1 MSKRILLADDS
12 VTIQKVV
19 ELTFLDEDFEVV
31 AVSNGTQALARL
43 EEGEPDLVI
52 ADVHMPGAGGLE
64 VCRESKR
71 LRPWIPVLLLVG
83 TFEPF
88 DPAEATAA
96 GADAYLKKPFDS
108 QELLR
113 QAHEL
118 IAAGEAPVPV
128 AEPEE
133 LLRPVAAEP
142 EPSFTWGSTLD
153 DEPASTEVRPPD
165 DLAADAAPGAF
176 TSPLSGLAF
185 RDLAPSAA
193 PEEPADRLVT
203 EAQPAYELQAP
214 TPAHEPPAPLRFEAE
229 PEVPAFAP
237 AASAGALS
245 APAGLS
251 EEDLDRLARRVV
263 ELLTPQIVREVAWE
277 VVPDLA
283 EVAVRARLRELEAE
297 LE

>member
-31 AVSNGTQALARL
+31 AVSNGSQALARL

-88 DPAEATAA
+88 DPEEATAA

-133 LLRPVAAEP
+133 FLRAVPSEP
-142 EPSFTWGSTLD
+142 EPSFAWGATLD

-165 DLAADAAPGAF
+165 DLVPEAAPGAF

-185 RDLAPSAA
+185 RDLTPSAA
-193 PEEPADRLVT
+193 PEEPAGQLV
-203 EAQPAYELQAP
+203 ADVPPAPPAY
-214 TPAHEPPAPLRFEAE
+214 EPPAPLRIEAE
-229 PEVPAFAP
+229 PEVPAFDPAFGAAAP
-237 AASAGALS
+237 AAAFAV
-245 APAGLS
+245 PAGLS